1 MYYMAMEQTQTSVSQ
16 QDGIL
21 IVSCVGVL
29 DEKNSPAIF
38 GSIIKYAKEAPQV
51 AIIDFTRVLGIKT
64 AFINGAL
71 EVIKFIKASGGAV
84 MIILGGMGDILEIT
98 GLKQMAE
105 TVESVEAWKIYARS
119 HFPHIVDFILSSQ
132 EKIERKQAT
141 SAQTVDMKDWKFF
154 NDSEKKEIDI
164 EKVLEYAIAWNAS
177 DIHLAENKPLTYRIE
192 GLLLK
197 MDQEPLLTADHM
209 IQIKNALLKAHPKML
224 EILDTMH
231 DVDFGYTTKKDHV
244 SFRVNGAWSMENLT
258 FAFRRIEQSA
268 KTVEE
273 LGLPEGIRAFL
284 KAKQGLVLVTGPAGS
299 GKSTTLVAM
308 LEEINQ
314 TRGEKII
321 TIEDPI
327 EFVFSDKKSVF
338 NQREVGRDTNSFV
351 AAIRAA
357 LREDPDIVMVGE
369 MRDTDTVEAVLNLAE
384 TGHLV
389 FSTLHTSGSAQTM
402 TRISQ
407 FFSPDEQ
414 RQIFTRL
421 ADNLLG
427 VISQRLI
434 PRRDGSNK
442 RIALYELMLVNSGIK
457 NLIRSGDM
465 AQIENAIQTGRAEGM
480 IPMATYAQE
489 LEKKGII
496 QKDDYIGFFTNQ
508 DI

>member
-1 MYYMAMEQTQTSVSQ
+1 MEFTQTNVSQ
-16 QDGIL
+16 EDGVL
-21 IVSCVGVL
+21 IASCVGVL
-29 DEKNSPAIF
+29 DEKNSPALF

-51 AIIDFTRVLGIKT
+51 ALIDFTRVLGIKT

-84 MIILGGMGDILEIT
+84 LIIPGAMNDILEIT
-98 GLKQMAE
+98 GIKQMAQIVASPE
-105 TVESVEAWKIYARS
+105 EGKAYARS
-119 HFPHIVDFILSSQ
+119 HFPHILDFILSVR
-132 EKIERKQAT
+132 EKTEI
-141 SAQTVDMKDWKFF
+141 AQTKSWQTEDLKNWKFF
-154 NDSEKKEIDI
+154 DDDEKKSINV
-164 EKVLEYAIAWNAS
+164 EKILEYAIASNAS
-177 DIHLAENKPLTYRIE
+177 DIHLAEHKPITYRIE
-192 GLLLK
+192 GLLFK
-197 MDQEPLLTADHM
+197 IEQEPLLSSEHL
-209 IQIKNALLKAHPKML
+209 IQIKTSLLKAHPKVQ

-231 DVDFGYTTKKDHV
+231 DVDFGYTTKKDKI

-268 KTVEE
+268 KSIED
-273 LGLPEGIRAFL
+273 LGLPDWVRSFI

-308 LEEINQ
+308 IDEINK

-327 EFVFSDKKSVF
+327 EFVFTDKKSVF

-357 LREDPDIVMVGE
+357 LREDPDIVMVWE
-369 MRDTDTVEAVLNLAE
+369 MRDTETVEAVLNLAE

-389 FSTLHTSGSAQTM
+389 FSTLHTSGSTQTM
-402 TRISQ
+402 SRIIQ
-407 FFSPDEQ
+407 FFAPDQQ

-434 PRRDGSNK
+434 PRRDVPNK
-442 RIALYELMLVNSGIK
+442 RIALFELMLVNSGIK
-457 NLIRSGDM
+457 NLIRSWDM

-480 IPMATYAQE
+480 VPMATYAQD
-489 LEKKGII
+489 LEKKWII
-496 QKDDYIGFFTNQ
+496 QRDDYIGFFTNQ